1 MSELDERVDIV
12 LNQTNYTRTE
22 AEQQLALHK
31 NDEVEVIRR
40 YLRGSSDITDNAN
53 PQHQHLHQ
61 QQQQLASKNQLV
73 YSEIRKFMD
82 ACVQQHPIDSSALQ
96 K

>member
-1 MSELDERVDIV
+1 MSELDEKVDIV
-12 LNQTNYTRTE
+12 LNQTNYTRAE

-31 NDEVEVIRR
+31 NDEVAVIRR
-40 YLRGSSDITDNAN
+40 YLRGSSEMTDK
-53 PQHQHLHQ
+53 PKQTV
-61 QQQQLASKNQLV
+61 ASKNQLV

-82 ACVQQHPIDSSALQ
+82 TCVQQHPIDSSALQ